1 MNMVMIFCSALFL
14 VVLCEGAGRMLLRM
28 LRIDTDDFAAPA
40 GVAVAFCMLE
50 MFYAPIMLMQGSFS
64 RIILVTCLVFVIITV
79 GFVLN
84 VR

>member
-1 MNMVMIFCSALFL
+1 
-14 VVLCEGAGRMLLRM
+14 MLLRM

-64 RIILVTCLVFVIITV
+64 RII
-79 GFVLN
+79 N
-84 VR
+84 